1 MTQKKADKLVSD
13 PVVRFFASVVGVF
26 VIAFVLME
34 LRHIFI
40 PFVISYFLFFFFEP
54 LNDYLS
60 SKRIPLSLIIVVNLL
75 IVISIIYGISI
86 IVIDSSTSLAAKLP
100 LYERKLNAL
109 ISEAAVSL
117 GIKNRAFTR
126 FNISK
131 MLQLT
136 DYTTVASG
144 VFNSTISMF
153 SSIFLSLFFFV
164 FISSGHSKIIE
175 AIRLRFVEKEIKSAL
190 KRIKK
195 EYEETHDVHNESE
208 TEEYLASVTI
218 QREERL
224 RKTFKDITQQVQ
236 KYVVT
241 KFLIS
246 LSVGLVVGIIL
257 WLFNVEFY
265 IIWGILSA
273 LLNFIPNI
281 GSVISTILP
290 GVTALVQ
297 YESFGYAFLI
307 VAIIIF
313 FQNVIGNII
322 EPKIFGDRLGL
333 NPLVILISLLVWG
346 YLWGIIGMFLSVPL
360 TAIIKIVIS
369 NSRSKNMQFF
379 TNLMNN

>member
-1 MTQKKADKLVSD
+1 MSEKKANKIVSD
-13 PVVRFFASVVGVF
+13 PVVKFFASVVGIF

-34 LRHIFI
+34 LKHIFI

-54 LNDYLS
+54 LNDFLS
-60 SKRIPLSLIIVVNLL
+60 SKRIPLSVIIVVNLL

-100 LYERKLNAL
+100 VYERKLNAI

-117 GIKNRAFTR
+117 GIKNRAFTH

-131 MLQLT
+131 VLQLT

-144 VFNSTISMF
+144 VFSSTISMF
-153 SSIFLSLFFFV
+153 TSIFLSLFFFI

-195 EYEETHDVHNESE
+195 EYEETHDIHNESE
-208 TEEYLASVTI
+208 TEEYLANVTI
-218 QREERL
+218 QREEKL

-246 LSVGLVVGIIL
+246 LSVGLVVGVIL
-257 WLFNVEFY
+257 WLFNIEFY

-290 GVTALVQ
+290 GLTALVQ
-297 YESFGYAFLI
+297 YESFGYALLI

-322 EPKIFGDRLGL
+322 EPKIFGNRLGL

-369 NSRSKNMQFF
+369 NSHSKNMQFF